1 MFRKKAKKAA
11 LPAAVA
17 PAPVRPAQADPVFR
31 ALAENVSQAD
41 AAGMNG
47 LSLAFFGDA
56 VWELLVRTQVL
67 IHEKGR
73 PQALHEKTIGYVNA
87 AFQARAG
94 EALFPLLTDD
104 ERAAFL
110 RGRNASP
117 GHTPRNQKTADYHK
131 ATGLE
136 ALFGWLYLTGQTDR
150 LTALFARILEEEKLH
165 EEDQNP

>member
-1 MFRKKAKKAA
+1 MFRKKARKAD
-11 LPAAVA
+11 PAASS
-17 PAPVRPAQADPVFR
+17 PAPVRPVSPDPAFR
-31 ALAENVSQAD
+31 SLAEGVTGAD
-41 AAGMNG
+41 LAGMNG

-56 VWELLVRTQVL
+56 VWELLARRQVL
-67 IHEKGR
+67 VNEKGR

-94 EALFPLLTDD
+94 DTLLPLLTDD

>member
-1 MFRKKAKKAA
+1 MFRKKARKAD
-11 LPAAVA
+11 PAASS
-17 PAPVRPAQADPVFR
+17 PAPVRPVSPDPAFR
-31 ALAENVSQAD
+31 SLAEGVTGAD
-41 AAGMNG
+41 LAGMNG

-56 VWELLVRTQVL
+56 VWELLARRQVL
-67 IHEKGR
+67 VNEKGR

-94 EALFPLLTDD
+94 DTLLPLLTDD

-165 EEDQNP
+165 EENQNS

>member
-1 MFRKKAKKAA
+1 MFRKKAKRSAV
-11 LPAAVA
+11 PAAET
-17 PAPVRPAQADPVFR
+17 PAPVRAVRADPAFR
-31 ALAENVSQAD
+31 SLADGLSQAD
-41 AAGMNG
+41 LAGMNG

-56 VWELLVRTQVL
+56 VWELLARRQVL
-67 IHEKGR
+67 VNEKGR
-73 PQALHEKTIGYVNA
+73 PQALHKKTIGYVNA

-94 EALFPLLTDD
+94 ETLLPLLTDD

-150 LTALFARILEEEKLH
+150 LTALFVRILEEEKLH
-165 EEDQNP
+165 EEDQNF

>member
-1 MFRKKAKKAA
+1 MFRKKARKAD
-11 LPAAVA
+11 PAASS
-17 PAPVRPAQADPVFR
+17 PSPVRPVSPDPAFRSLADG
-31 ALAENVSQAD
+31 LSQAD
-41 AAGMNG
+41 LAGMNG

-56 VWELLVRTQVL
+56 VWELLARRQVL
-67 IHEKGR
+67 INEKGR

-94 EALFPLLTDD
+94 DTLLPLLTDD

-165 EEDQNP
+165 EENQNS